1 MKMKMN
7 RTRAIIYLVVTLVI
21 VGIMGTTV
29 LTGLPKWDVLGS
41 WSGTGSAKNITQGL
55 DLKGGTS
62 ITFEVDESNGEY
74 SSDAF
79 NDTLVK
85 MEKRVQ
91 QFSTE
96 AVAHK
101 EGDNR
106 IAVEIPGEYDSEKV
120 MNELGK
126 PGTLY
131 FCTAT
136 EDTPTEEQI
145 NNKEYVEIEDQSSG
159 EKAYYQVWVTG
170 DEIVK
175 AEGITGTDQDTKGID
190 YKVTLQFNDSGAQ
203 NFADMTT
210 SAIGSQTYII
220 YDGEIISAP
229 NVNQT
234 ITGGQ
239 AEITGM
245 GSLEAAEELAS
256 FFNIGKLDLKLDLLS
271 YKYVS
276 EQDNK

>member
-1 MKMKMN
+1 MKK
-7 RTRAIIYLVVTLVI
+7 IIILLTLIIVLVF
-21 VGIMGTTV
+21 
-29 LTGLPKWDVLGS
+29 
-41 WSGTGSAKNITQGL
+41 SGC
-55 DLKGGTS
+55 
-62 ITFEVDESNGEY
+62 SNGLNIFNSFESGIVINY
-74 SSDAF
+74 KISEENGHYTDEELDDTIERLENRAKVFNTNSNISIDDEDRIEVKIPDVSD
-79 NDTLVK
+79 NDKIAEELV
-85 MEKRVQ
+85 R
-91 QFSTE
+91 
-96 AVAHK
+96 
-101 EGDNR
+101 EG
-106 IAVEIPGEYDSEKV
+106 A
-120 MNELGK
+120 
-126 PGTLY
+126 LY

-136 EDTPTEEQI
+136 DDTPTEEQI